1 LENETAFTEFS
12 FCRCRLLRNSE
23 EEREIDKLGRRLAD
37 LIKIPQT
44 KFRVYGFSV
53 IFLLHMETSEIQQE
67 FFNHLK
73 KSLPPHLSLVD
84 ELCDLLDLS
93 ADSVY
98 RRIRGEKPISLAEL
112 KKICEH
118 YNFSIDQLLQ
128 LQNES
133 VLFQAPGLN
142 GRVVEFIDYMKG
154 MLDQFKY
161 FNSFEQKDINYLC
174 KDVPF
179 WYFYLFP
186 ELASFKTFFWIKTI
200 NNHANLSGKQF
211 SVKEFPYEDCFMVGQ
226 QILQEFNKIP
236 SVELWNLESINS
248 TINQIAYY
256 KEAGIFKKAEDM
268 ILVIDSFQQML
279 DHLQSQAEKGVKFLP
294 GSTDLGYKASIQFYV
309 NELILGNNTILLDL
323 NNQRISMMT
332 YSVLN
337 YLITRDNRFSEKA
350 FSNFNTLLSRSALI
364 SKTGEKERNR
374 FFNHL
379 REKVDELRK

>member
-1 LENETAFTEFS
+1 
-12 FCRCRLLRNSE
+12 
-23 EEREIDKLGRRLAD
+23 
-37 LIKIPQT
+37 
-44 KFRVYGFSV
+44 
-53 IFLLHMETSEIQQE
+53 METNEIQQE
-67 FFNHLK
+67 LFNHLK

-142 GRVVEFIDYMKG
+142 SGSVEFIDYMKG
-154 MLDQFKY
+154 MLGQFIY
-161 FNSFEQKDINYLC
+161 FNSFEKKEISYLC

-200 NNHANLSGKQF
+200 NNHSNFSGKQF
-211 SVKEFPYEDCFMVGQ
+211 SYKESSFEDCFTVGQ
-226 QILQEFNKIP
+226 QILKEFNKIP

-248 TINQIAYY
+248 TINQIGYY
-256 KEAGIFKKAEDM
+256 KEAGIFKQPADM
-268 ILVIDSFQQML
+268 IMVIDSFQQIL
-279 DHLQSQAEKGVKFLP
+279 DHLQLQAEKGVKFLP
-294 GSTDLGYKASIQFYV
+294 GSTDLSYQASIQFYV

-323 NNQRISMMT
+323 NGQRISMMT

-337 YLITRDNRFSEKA
+337 YLMTRDNRFSEKA
-350 FSNFNTLLSRSALI
+350 FNNFNTLLSRSALK
-364 SKTGEKERNR
+364 SKTGEKDRNK
-374 FFNHL
+374 FFNTLHD
-379 REKVDELRK
+379 KVNTLKK